1 MHFQKHLPLCTM
13 IEDDLNKIKRDLDRI
28 DIELAMNKEAI
39 ESIEMDLRF
48 LLAELDYDLWGDSS
62 AG

>member
-1 MHFQKHLPLCTM
+1 MHFQKHLPPCTM

>member
-1 MHFQKHLPLCTM
+1 M